1 MEMSKDSS
9 SNRERLLERM
19 TRFLDFI
26 NSGDETIGKE
36 LVSESAVFHVPFGGE
51 PLKGL
56 AGYMQ
61 ILGMMR
67 SAYPDIQWS
76 LQETV
81 VENDTVVA
89 RFNISG
95 THQGNFLGFPA
106 SGKHVRS
113 QAINFY
119 RFADGMIVEERGLP
133 DIFGMMAQIGAIA
146 LPSKWKST

>member
-1 MEMSKDSS
+1 
-9 SNRERLLERM
+9 M
-19 TRFLDFI
+19 TRFLEFI
-26 NSGDETIGKE
+26 NSGDEIIGKE
-36 LVSESAVFHVPFGGE
+36 VVSESAVFHVPFGSE

-89 RFNISG
+89 RFQISG

-106 SGKHVRS
+106 TGKQVRS
-113 QAINFY
+113 QAMNVY
-119 RFADGMIVEERGLP
+119 RFADGKIIEERGLP
-133 DIFGMMAQIGAIA
+133 DIFGMLIQSGAIG
-146 LPSKWKST
+146 LPSLE